1 MQIEKVAVLTDW
13 FNESNE
19 HIGVLSADARA
30 ARLRTATSTCQ
41 YCLGTATMLYVEKTS
56 SSFSMHCRDCL
67 DHFEL
72 IEQAWEDEKQK
83 VLVQCSCCYYTTR
96 VEAEEA
102 DKISDNWVC
111 GVCEEQMII
120 DDEDAACLAYEQS
133 QARRFGY

>member
-41 YCLGTATMLYVEKTS
+41 CCLGTATMLYVEKTS

-72 IEQAWEDEKQK
+72 IEQAWEDEKRK
-83 VLVQCSCCYYTTR
+83 VLVQCSRCYYTTR
-96 VEAEEA
+96 VVEEEA

-111 GVCEEQMII
+111 GVCKEQMII